1 LQRTPGTRQP
11 SWTFTT
17 GPRPTVTTR
26 TPGVSAT
33 NVGRT
38 SNVSATFSEAVAGVS
53 GSTVTLRTSAGAA
66 VTAVVSYNA
75 STRTVTLN
83 PSVTLA
89 GNTVYRVTL
98 TGGTT
103 AVRDIAGNPLTTTS
117 WTFTTGA

>member
-1 LQRTPGTRQP
+1 
-11 SWTFTT
+11 
-17 GPRPTVTTR
+17 
-26 TPGVSAT
+26 
-33 NVGRT
+33 
-38 SNVSATFSEAVAGVS
+38 
-53 GSTVTLRTSAGAA
+53 
-66 VTAVVSYNA
+66 VSYNA